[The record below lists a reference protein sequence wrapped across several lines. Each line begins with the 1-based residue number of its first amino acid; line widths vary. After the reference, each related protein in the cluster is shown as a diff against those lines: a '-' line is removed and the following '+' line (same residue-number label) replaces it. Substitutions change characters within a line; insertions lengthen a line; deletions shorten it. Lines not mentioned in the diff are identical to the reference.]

1 MLAIGNDDEL
11 DKMLSG
17 VTISQGGVMPK
28 ILPQLLPKKTA
39 NKSHNHNS
47 VQSGGGGLSQEY

>member
-1 MLAIGNDDEL
+1 MLAIKNDEEL

-28 ILPQLLPKKTA
+28 ILHQLLPKKTA
-39 NKSHNHNS
+39 NKSHHHNS
-47 VQSGGGGLSQEY
+47 IKNGGGSSQEY